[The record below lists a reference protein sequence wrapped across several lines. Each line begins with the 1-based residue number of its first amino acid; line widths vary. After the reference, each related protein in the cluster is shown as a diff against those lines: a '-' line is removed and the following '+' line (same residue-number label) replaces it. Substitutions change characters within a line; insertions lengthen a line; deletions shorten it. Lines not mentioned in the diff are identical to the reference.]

1 MPSATSLIMPPGDI
15 VRSAVAALQVD
26 QPLVAANEVVNAAL
40 GRLSTLGRQD
50 ALFSDAG
57 LGLREAWVGVKF
69 GLAAGYTDFRLAQKA
84 QEGFDLTLSRPGD
97 AWSFDVTEAVDPLRD
112 REAEYVRADGFQHEG
127 HDEITHQH
135 GLFSKVV
142 GNRLKKKQA
151 PTRDVLVYV
160 NTGWLP
166 EDGDLERAF
175 ARWHDAF
182 RGSFRSAHLLIR
194 DGIVRIAPDLHELT
208 PWRR

>member
-1 MPSATSLIMPPGDI
+1 MPTTTPLATPPADL
-15 VRSAVAALQVD
+15 VRSTVFDLQVG
-26 QPLVAANEVVNAAL
+26 QPLVQAKEIVDAAL
-40 GRLSTLGRQD
+40 AQLSKRGRED
-50 ALFSDAG
+50 ALFSDGG

-84 QEGFDLTLSRPGD
+84 QEGFDLTLSRAGETRT
-97 AWSFDVTEAVDPLRD
+97 FDVTEAVDPLRD
-112 REAEYVRADGFQHEG
+112 REAEYVRATGFQHEG

-135 GLFSKVV
+135 GLFTKVV

-151 PTRDVLVYV
+151 PARDVLVFV

-166 EDGDLERAF
+166 RDEDLEQTI
-175 ARWHDAF
+175 ARWHASF
-182 RGSFRSAHLLIR
+182 RDRFRSAHLLIR
-194 DGIVRIAPDLHELT
+194 DGVVRIAPDLHELT